1 VEELRPF
8 APDEGQLQ
16 LKFEV
21 SHGKDTFHVEV
32 REPAPDV
39 FQVAIDDAE
48 TATIDA
54 RKTPRTVYSLLID
67 GRQYEA
73 SVDERED
80 GSLDV
85 HVGTGAFD
93 IHVVDER
100 RRMLVGAAAHVQVG
114 RQELR
119 AQMPGK
125 IVKILVDQGQS
136 VEAAQG
142 IMVIEAM
149 KMENE
154 LLSPVAGVV
163 AAIEVAEGDAVET
176 DALLAVIEPPEEDGG
191 A

>member
-1 VEELRPF
+1 LR
-8 APDEGQLQ
+8 
-16 LKFEV
+16 FEV
-21 SHGKDTFHVEV
+21 SQGKDVFHVEV
-32 REPAPDV
+32 HESAPDV

-48 TATIDA
+48 AVMVDA
-54 RKTPRTVYSLLID
+54 RKGARTVYSLLID

-93 IHVVDER
+93 FRVVDER
-100 RRMLVGAAAHVQVG
+100 RRMLVGAAAHVQAG

-125 IVKILVDQGQS
+125 IVKILVELGES
-136 VEAAQG
+136 VEADQG
-142 IMVIEAM
+142 ILVIEAM

-154 LLSPVAGVV
+154 LQSPVSGVV
-163 AAIEVAEGDAVET
+163 SAIEVAEGDAVET
-176 DALLAVIEPPEEDGG
+176 DALLAVIEPPEEDRG